1 MEEITKLVICGDSNA
16 VSNLISKKPNI
27 VREYIRD
34 NYGLTLLDW
43 SIFNGQH
50 KIAAILLENGAE
62 IEAKDR
68 NGNTALLIAA
78 RLGKL
83 DIVKLLLE
91 KKANIKASNEQKN
104 TPLLLAITRNHTQ
117 IATILIKKGADIT
130 AKNNE
135 GNTPLLLA
143 VNLTHPETKILLQ
156 LVGAAHNIKA
166 DKNLKEIGVQN
177 FNTLTKIKANYPQ
190 SNAESFDK
198 LEPQLNNITE
208 YQQLLEFNQKLANL
222 FKKFIA
228 PDNNLD
234 NIVRPASFVERLA
247 QQEENHKEVNSNSK

>member
-1 MEEITKLVICGDSNA
+1 
-16 VSNLISKKPNI
+16 
-27 VREYIRD
+27 
-34 NYGLTLLDW
+34 
-43 SIFNGQH
+43 
-50 KIAAILLENGAE
+50 
-62 IEAKDR
+62 
-68 NGNTALLIAA
+68 
-78 RLGKL
+78 
-83 DIVKLLLE
+83 
-91 KKANIKASNEQKN
+91 
-104 TPLLLAITRNHTQ
+104 TQ
-117 IATILIKKGADIT
+117 IATILVEKGADIT

-177 FNTLTKIKANYPQ
+177 FNTLTKIKANHPQ
-190 SNAESFDK
+190 SNAEIFDK
-198 LEPQLNNITE
+198 LEPQLNNSTE

-222 FKKFIA
+222 LKKFIV